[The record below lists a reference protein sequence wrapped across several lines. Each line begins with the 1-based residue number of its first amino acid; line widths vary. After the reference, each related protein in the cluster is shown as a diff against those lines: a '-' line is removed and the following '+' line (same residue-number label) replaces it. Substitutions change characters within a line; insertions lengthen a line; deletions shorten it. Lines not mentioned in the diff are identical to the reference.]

1 MQPHWIPYEIVS
13 ITDVLDPLARL
24 ADKVLSQFP
33 PTLQSKDCQRDEYE
47 VKVRKL
53 KAANK
58 DRWQIQNCD
67 MHLRLSLAD
76 TDDEKALLQEELAT
90 KRWNITEFQNIRLE
104 QLRCR
109 DYEIGKLT
117 QQAVWD
123 TILRFNERTKIYTL
137 KSGRQVF
144 AEIEAITITH
154 AAEIAIATANAVNRK
169 KFCSGQKVL
178 RPNSYIPDVFDRG
191 ESKVYGENAIPISN
205 CFWGNFQQRRRK

>member
-13 ITDVLDPLARL
+13 FTVVLDTLARL

-33 PTLQSKDCQRDEYE
+33 PTLNTNKLQSKDCQRDEYE

-191 ESKVYGENAIPISN
+191 ESKVYGENASITT
-205 CFWGNFQQRRRK
+205 QYQ